1 MRRVVLILIAT
12 VFSSFADGIKISGS
26 SRTEYWIYSD
36 SLNEHL
42 EERLL
47 LSARYKDLR
56 LSSTFF
62 AWDTT
67 RTLDPYRFLDYLIEY
82 KSEDVDFGYGS
93 FYQTFGRGLILRAF
107 FDEDFKRE
115 KKLEGLKAGLHKF
128 NSDLMVFSA
137 RARNLFFEENLYVV
151 KNDTTDELRGANLDT
166 RIKFPYYLTFTPDW
180 NININLGGSYVRMN
194 RIDDMSRKAFTEIY
208 GGRVQPMIGPLDI
221 YVEYTQLLG
230 TREMIG
236 GRIKGTGLYSSA
248 TFTFPGIGITGE
260 YMTYDSIGYGG
271 FGYRYNDPPTPIR
284 QGASAN
290 RGMDE
295 TGWSGSIDFSP
306 LTNLHLEGS
315 VGNIEDT
322 PGNVGAFEIT
332 SKLKTEPNDYWVA
345 EAYYE
350 RHIEKRIDPTY
361 DRKTSDKPGFEATY
375 SWNMTDY
382 FDLGYAID
390 FINEDGFKYNEQTC
404 EIGYGRSP
412 NIAFAIRYTLR
423 SKLKFNRI
431 RGRELVEIEHLGR
444 NNGWLI
450 VEAHLDISRSTTLRL
465 AYGGEKGG
473 LVCSGGVCRWEE
485 PFDGLKAVLITRF

>member
-1 MRRVVLILIAT
+1 MRRVAALLLIL
-12 VFSSFADGIKISGS
+12 SSVSLAQGIRISGS

-42 EERLL
+42 EERLIL
-47 LSARYKDLR
+47 GARYKDLR
-56 LSSTFF
+56 LSTTLF

-82 KSEDVDFGYGS
+82 KSEDVNFGYGS
-93 FYQTFGRGLILRAF
+93 FYQTFGRGLILRAY

-115 KKLEGLKAGLHKF
+115 KKLKGLKAGIHKF
-128 NSDLMVFSA
+128 NSSLMVLSA
-137 RARNLFFEENLYVV
+137 RSRNLFFEENLYVV

-166 RIKFPYYLTFTPDW
+166 RIKLPYYLTFIPDG
-180 NININLGGSYVRMN
+180 NINIGLGGSYIRMN
-194 RIDDMSRKAFTEIY
+194 QIDDMSRKAFTEIY
-208 GGRVQPMIGPLDI
+208 GGRVQPMIGPIDL
-221 YVEYTQLLG
+221 YVEYAQLLG
-230 TREMIG
+230 TRDMVG
-236 GRIKGTGLYSSA
+236 GRIKGSGLYSSA
-248 TFTFPGIGITGE
+248 TITSSGIGITGE
-260 YMTYDSIGYGG
+260 YMRYDSIGYGG

-295 TGWSGSIDFSP
+295 VGWSGSVDISP
-306 LTNLHLEGS
+306 LSNVHLEGS

-322 PGNVGAFEIT
+322 PGRVGAFEIT
-332 SKLKTEPNDYWVA
+332 SKLKAEPNDYWVT

-361 DRKTSDKPGFEATY
+361 DRKTSDKPGFEITY
-375 SWNMTDY
+375 SWNMSDY

-390 FINEDGFKYNEQTC
+390 FINEDGFKYNEQTL

-412 NIAFAIRYTLR
+412 NIAFALRYTLR
-423 SKLKFNRI
+423 SRLKFNRI
-431 RGRELVEIEHLGR
+431 TSEELVEREHLGT
-444 NNGWLI
+444 NYGWLI
-450 VEAHLDISRSTTLRL
+450 FEAHLDLSRSTTLRL

-473 LVCSGGVCRWEE
+473 LVCSGGV
-485 PFDGLKAVLITRF
+485 PPSLFVI